1 MNAWSRPVAA
11 FLCLFLSSCAEGA
24 KLVQEHERGG
34 IVVYPLKGNQ
44 SPVLSPFR
52 KDALA
57 LIREKCGGTYTMVR
71 EGEAKGRVRL
81 AGAVEGAQE
90 IVRERRWAIQ
100 FECK

>member
-1 MNAWSRPVAA
+1 M
-11 FLCLFLSSCAEGA
+11 
-24 KLVQEHERGG
+24 VQEHERGG
-34 IVVYPLKGNQ
+34 IVVYHLKGTQ
-44 SPVLSPFR
+44 SAVLSPFR

-57 LIREKCGGTYTMVR
+57 LIREKCGGTYTIVR
-71 EGEAKGRVRL
+71 EGEAKGRARL

>member
-1 MNAWSRPVAA
+1 M
-11 FLCLFLSSCAEGA
+11 
-24 KLVQEHERGG
+24 VQEHERGG
-34 IVVYPLKGNQ
+34 IVVYPLKGTQ
-44 SPVLSPFR
+44 SAVLSPFR

-57 LIREKCGGTYTMVR
+57 LIREKCGGTYTIVR
-71 EGEAKGRVRL
+71 EGEAKGRARL

>member
-1 MNAWSRPVAA
+1 M
-11 FLCLFLSSCAEGA
+11 
-24 KLVQEHERGG
+24 VQEHERGG
-34 IVVYPLKGNQ
+34 IVVYPLKGTQ
-44 SPVLSPFR
+44 SAVLSPFR

-71 EGEAKGRVRL
+71 EGEVKGRVRL

>member
-1 MNAWSRPVAA
+1 
-11 FLCLFLSSCAEGA
+11 
-24 KLVQEHERGG
+24 
-34 IVVYPLKGNQ
+34 
-44 SPVLSPFR
+44 
-52 KDALA
+52 
-57 LIREKCGGTYTMVR
+57 MVR